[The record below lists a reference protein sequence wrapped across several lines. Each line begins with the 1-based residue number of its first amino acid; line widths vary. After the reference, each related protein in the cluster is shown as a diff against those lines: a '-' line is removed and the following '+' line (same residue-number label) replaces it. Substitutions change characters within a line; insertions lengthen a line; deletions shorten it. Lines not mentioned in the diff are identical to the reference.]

1 MGIRE
6 KSSWDYRIEKTLWKT
21 HIQCSS
27 IILAQQVREDSC
39 PVRQNV
45 CTRGA
50 LSWGGGE
57 GGSGVRDMAAPL
69 LGNVGAEFSETL
81 FPHFKTYFLQID
93 CCYL

>member
-1 MGIRE
+1 ME
-6 KSSWDYRIEKTLWKT
+6 DPYTMFFHNFSSAGKGGFM
-21 HIQCSS
+21 SS
-27 IILAQQVREDSC
+27 KAKRMHQR
-39 PVRQNV
+39 
-45 CTRGA
+45 CTF
-50 LSWGGGE
+50 LEGGE